1 MSTAAQTQRRG
12 TRPRADALRNRERI
26 VTAARE
32 MFVELGAEVAL
43 DEVARRAGLGNAT
56 IYRHFPDR
64 SALMHAVF
72 LEVMGNVEGLARQL
86 LAETD
91 DAAATAA
98 RNGTDEAPGG
108 ADAFGALRRF
118 AHGAAGERIG
128 ALCSLRFTDFDQN
141 HPDLVAAR
149 ARINADVEALM
160 ERARAAGQLR
170 TDVTVGD
177 LLVALAHLSRPL
189 PGTVC
194 LDLDA
199 YFRRHLEIFLDGL
212 RAPGH
217 SELPGAP
224 ASLGAPPG
232 A

>member
-32 MFVELGAEVAL
+32 MFVELGAEAAL

-56 IYRHFPDR
+56 LYRHFPDR

-91 DAAATAA
+91 DDTAAA
-98 RNGTDEAPGG
+98 RNGADEDPGG

-118 AHGAAGERIG
+118 AHGAAAERIG

-170 TDVTVGD
+170 TDVTVED

-212 RAPGH
+212 RAPAH

-224 ASLGAPPG
+224 ASLGVPLG